1 MSCADARPSV
11 HLNFHLSVT
20 RMDHSK
26 TVEVDHTVFIF
37 HLSAKLR
44 RMRPSMDDDFTKTL
58 VHTFIS
64 SGVDYCN
71 AVFSG
76 APQYVI
82 GTLQHVLNVAA
93 RLVTDICKY
102 DRVLSTLIHDQLHW
116 LNVPERV
123 SALSTSWLSL
133 SGEQSTKINCC
144 TPVVDVA
151 SRHRRSANLHRLI
164 VPRYQR
170 STLGRWSFS
179 VGGLT
184 V

>member
-1 MSCADARPSV
+1 
-11 HLNFHLSVT
+11 
-20 RMDHSK
+20 
-26 TVEVDHTVFIF
+26 
-37 HLSAKLR
+37 
-44 RMRPSMDDDFTKTL
+44 MDDDFTKTL

-64 SGVDYCN
+64 SRVDYCN

-93 RLVTDICKY
+93 CLVTDICKY

-144 TPVVDVA
+144 TPVVDAA

-164 VPRYQR
+164 VPRYRR

-184 V
+184 VWNLPPVELCGPTASNATRLLAHIKDDPVREIVIN